1 MTKLYS
7 IIFASLISFSLLLS
21 AEEPNQKDLTR
32 SEESV
37 STDDLTRSGKQPVEV
52 KTAETKN
59 VEIKAVPAASFAI
72 VNGDLINATAMAFLL
87 SSSVKELKGFKC
99 LKKYEEAIGALSI
112 AFLLY
117 AFGQPHELAAIYKK
131 ISASGL
137 LSEHGIDLI
146 AASSLAIASA
156 AFATKAILKIHKVR
170 ASKA

>member
-1 MTKLYS
+1 MMKLYS
-7 IIFASLISFSLLLS
+7 IMSASLISFSLLLS

-32 SEESV
+32 SEKSV
-37 STDDLTRSGKQPVEV
+37 STDDLTRSVKQPVEV
-52 KTAETKN
+52 KVVDTKDTKG
-59 VEIKAVPAASFAI
+59 VSAISSTI

-112 AFLLY
+112 ACLLY

-137 LSEHGIDLI
+137 LSEHGIDLV

-156 AFATKAILKIHKVR
+156 AFATKAILKLHKIR
-170 ASKA
+170 AQKA